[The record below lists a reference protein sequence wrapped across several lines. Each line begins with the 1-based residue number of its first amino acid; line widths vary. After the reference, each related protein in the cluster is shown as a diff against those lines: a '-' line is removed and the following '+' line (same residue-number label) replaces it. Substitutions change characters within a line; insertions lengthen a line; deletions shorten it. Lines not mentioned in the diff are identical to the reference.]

1 MSDATPELWMPV
13 LEHAGLYDA
22 SSLGDIRSLPR
33 YDMAGRWLQGRILK
47 QHQDEHGRM
56 SVGLYKDGT
65 KKTYRV
71 HKLVAEA
78 FAERPC
84 PPGMEVA
91 HWDDIPWH
99 NEITNLRFAT
109 SHDNKMDMVRNGRH
123 FYANHTHCPYNHE
136 YTPENTFL
144 GSKGERN
151 CRICHNEFS
160 KLRRLDQITS
170 GPRCINGCDVGAIA
184 FGLCVRC
191 YTRQRS
197 AEERD
202 PDWEN
207 LVCPHCGRAFIRL
220 PEIGQGKRK
229 YCSDECSR
237 EAGRIRMR
245 DNMRQKR
252 AARRNQ

>member
-1 MSDATPELWMPV
+1 MSIDATPELWMPV
-13 LEHAGLYDA
+13 LNHTGLYDA
-22 SSLGDIRSLPR
+22 SSLGEIRSLPR
-33 YDMAGRWLQGRILK
+33 YDLAGRWLQGRILK
-47 QHQDEHGRM
+47 PYQEPDTGRLQ
-56 SVGLYKDGT
+56 VQLYRDGVAT
-65 KKTYRV
+65 KHRV
-71 HKLVAEA
+71 HRLVAEA
-78 FAERPC
+78 FFGPC
-84 PPGMEVA
+84 PSGMEVA
-91 HWDDIPWH
+91 HWDDVPWH

-109 SHDNKMDMVRNGRH
+109 SKENKADMQRNGRNY
-123 FYANHTHCPYNHE
+123 FLNLTHCPQGHE
-136 YTPENTFL
+136 YTPANTFL

-151 CRICHNEFS
+151 CRTCHNES
-160 KLRRLDQITS
+160 SVQRRHEQIAS

-207 LVCPHCGRAFIRL
+207 LVCPHCGRAFMRL

-237 EAGRIRMR
+237 EAGLIRNR
-245 DNMRQKR
+245 EHMRQKR
-252 AARRNQ
+252 AARRN